1 MATIASLF
9 GRHTPFAELQQH
21 MRTVVDC
28 VQHLPLMLQ
37 AIVDEDP
44 DRAKAEAKQIFA
56 LEDQADA
63 LKHSCRLHLPRRLLM
78 PVDRR
83 DLLEILQYQ
92 DTIADRAEDVAGVF
106 LQRQM
111 PLPEEIAT
119 KLVPLAE
126 QCVLVVTQTAEV
138 VELFDELL
146 VVGFRGR
153 LVKQVEQMVDAIN
166 LAEDQADRL
175 EREVSRLLF
184 SVESELDPVSVIL
197 WYRVLEWIG
206 DVADYA
212 EKVSN
217 NFRLLIAR

>member
-37 AIVDEDP
+37 AIVDDDA

-111 PLPEEIAT
+111 PLPQEIST

-126 QCVLVVTQTAEV
+126 QCVVVVTQTAEV

-153 LVKQVEQMVDAIN
+153 VVKQVEQMVDAIN

-184 SVESELDPVSVIL
+184 SVEHELDPVSVIL